1 MAAGQQS
8 GTGAMTN
15 LDDDKVRK
23 DDILSNRDK
32 SQRRDGQSLDSTGVR
47 IDEYKDVPT
56 NQRPSADDAPET
68 EEANP
73 VPSEEQHDRP
83 GFDLDGATGENTAG
97 KGLGLGTDAKE
108 DRKDWN
114 LPKR

>member
-56 NQRPSADDAPET
+56 NQRPSTDEAPET
-68 EEANP
+68 E
-73 VPSEEQHDRP
+73 
-83 GFDLDGATGENTAG
+83 
-97 KGLGLGTDAKE
+97 
-108 DRKDWN
+108 
-114 LPKR
+114 